1 MQILNVSIT
10 GGLNLEL
17 TPSIAALST
26 NVPTIVEGN
35 TFTITFI
42 TNRPG
47 VYPYTITGVSSADI
61 GNASLTGS
69 FTSNAETRTY
79 TVSDDLVTEG
89 RETFTMALDTGQSFT
104 TVGIDDAYYTL
115 TANVSS
121 ANEGTVFAVTFDT
134 NAIHALPLGYTI
146 TGGVSSND
154 FIGSPSLT
162 GNLTSNNQVLTFTA
176 NADVST
182 LEGVEYFA
190 ISLNNGQANAN
201 VIINDTS
208 VAYYTLTANRAS
220 VNEGNSFTVTFDT
233 NAISQLPLG
242 YTITGVSSSDF
253 IGSPS
258 LTGNL
263 TSNGQVLTFTANAD
277 LTTDGVEYFLLSLNN
292 GQANANVLIND
303 TSQIPYYTL
312 TANVESVNEGNSF
325 TVTFVTNALSQ
336 LPLGYTITG
345 VSSIDFIGSPS
356 LTGNFTSNNQVLTFT
371 ANADVSTEGPEYF
384 LLSLNNGQATANVL
398 INDTSRFAAGQIE
411 FTTPGT
417 YTWVAP
423 SITKVSVVAVGAG
436 GGGLQDRGSQDGW
449 IGGGGGGG
457 GLVWVNNVSVTAGTT
472 YSVTVGAGGPINSPT
487 TNGGNSWFISNT
499 YIVGVGGGAGQ
510 YAATP
515 QAFAGYYINNSGFA
529 GGGGNGG
536 RGGPPGGSFS
546 GSGGGGAGGYTGA
559 GGEGATSGS
568 GASTA
573 TAGSGGGGGGGAN
586 WGSYAAGAGGGVGLW
601 GQGDNGA
608 AGGSYVGQGGFGGS
622 SGLNGGD
629 SMSGTGGR
637 FGGGGGG
644 GTSNSASRVG
654 TPGSGGGVRIM
665 WSGGTVTYVERAY
678 PSTNTA
684 NV

>member
-61 GNASLTGS
+61 GGASLTGS

-89 RETFTMALDTGQSFT
+89 RETFSMALDNGQSFA

-115 TANVSS
+115 TANVAS

-134 NAIHALPLGYTI
+134 NAIYTLPVGYTI

-162 GNLTSNNQVLTFTA
+162 GNFTANGQVLTYTA
-176 NADVST
+176 NADLST

-190 ISLNNGQANAN
+190 ISLNNGRANAN

-208 VAYYTLTANRAS
+208 VEYYTLTANRAS
-220 VNEGNSFTVTFDT
+220 VDEGNSFTVTLST
-233 NAISQLPLG
+233 SMPLPLG
-242 YTITGVSSSDF
+242 YTITGISSGDISNT
-253 IGSPS
+253 S
-258 LTGNL
+258 LTGNF
-263 TSNGQVLTFTANAD
+263 TSNNQVLTFTANAD
-277 LTTDGVEYFLLSLNN
+277 IRFEREEYFLMSLDN
-292 GQANANVLIND
+292 GRANANVIIND
-303 TSQIPYYTL
+303 TSFEYYFL
-312 TANVESVNEGNSF
+312 TANRASVDEGNAF
-325 TVTFVTNALSQ
+325 TITLDTNAI

-356 LTGNFTSNNQVLTFT
+356 LTGNFTANGQVLTFT
-371 ANADVSTEGPEYF
+371 ANADVTTESPEYF
-384 LLSLNNGQATANVL
+384 LLSLNNGQANANVL
-398 INDTSRFAAGQIE
+398 INDTSRLAAGQIE

-423 SITKVSVVAVGAG
+423 RVTKVSVVAVGG
-436 GGGLQDRGSQDGW
+436 GGGGVQGGASGDSY

-472 YSVTVGAGGPINSPT
+472 YSVTVGSGGPVDSPT
-487 TNGGNSWFISNT
+487 VNGGNSWFISNT
-499 YIVGVGGGAGQ
+499 YIVAAGGGAGKGG
-510 YAATP
+510 ANP
-515 QAFAGYYINNSGFA
+515 RAFGGYYINNSGFA
-529 GGGGNGG
+529 GGGGLGG
-536 RGGPPGGSFS
+536 QGGPAGGQYS
-546 GSGGGGAGGYTGA
+546 GTGGGGAGGYTGA
-559 GGEGATSGS
+559 GGEGSTSGYGS
-568 GASTA
+568 TSTA
-573 TAGSGGGGGGGAN
+573 TAGSGGGGAGGNRRG
-586 WGSYAAGAGGGVGLW
+586 GYGAGAGGGVGLW
-601 GQGDNGA
+601 GEGANG
-608 AGGSYVGQGGFGGS
+608 GVGTGEGEGGFGGS
-622 SGLNGGD
+622 GGLKGGD
-629 SMSGTGGR
+629 SSTGTGGR

-644 GTSNSASRVG
+644 GTLNLGSRVG